1 MLEATL
7 ALLAGL
13 VVGSF
18 LNVCIYRWPR
28 DLSVIRPRSHCPA
41 CQHPLAWYDN
51 LPLVSFI
58 VLLGR
63 CRHCG
68 NPISW
73 RYPLVELLTGGLFF
87 TTVLTYGP
95 TLVALK
101 WCVFTALLL
110 GLIFADLEQRIL
122 PDELSL
128 TGIVIGLVLVMLAP
142 GEEGVVSLL
151 LSREWSPARR
161 ALVEALISAAIA
173 AGLLWWIGLLYKA
186 LRRREGLGFGDV
198 KMVALIGV
206 YLGLQGALFAVVAGS
221 VVRAVAG
228 SIYTLAKRKPVLT
241 QELPFGTFL
250 GLAALALVYLWPHGA
265 AGGP

>member
-7 ALLAGL
+7 ALVAGL
-13 VVGSF
+13 LVGSF

-28 DLSVIRPRSHCPA
+28 DLSVIRPRSYCPA

-58 VLLGR
+58 LLVGR

-73 RYPLVELLTGGLFF
+73 RYPLVELVTGGLFF
-87 TTVLTYGP
+87 ATVLVHGP

-101 WCVFTALLL
+101 WGVFTALLV
-110 GLIFADLEQRIL
+110 GLIFSDLEQQIL
-122 PDELSL
+122 PDELTL
-128 TGIVIGLVLVMLAP
+128 TGIVAGLVLVMLAP
-142 GEEGVVSLL
+142 PEEGFVGLL

-161 ALVEALISAAIA
+161 ALVEALVGAAFA
-173 AGLLWWIGLLYKA
+173 AGLLWWIGWFYKA
-186 LRRREGLGFGDV
+186 VRRREGLGFGDV

-206 YLGLQGALFAVVAGS
+206 FVGLQGALFTVVVGS
-221 VVRAVAG
+221 VLGAVAG
-228 SIYTLAKRKPVLT
+228 LVYTLARRKPVLT

-250 GLAALALVYLWPHGA
+250 GLAALALVYLWPETR
-265 AGGP
+265 